1 MRYLFINRYMR
12 QSIIFL
18 LGIQY
23 VNSYLMN
30 PLPFG
35 SNTIGRIFN
44 QFNND
49 DTDVSFKKYSSKGLN
64 PVETKN
70 AIFLPA
76 LTGNSAT
83 AGLYDSFL
91 NIMTR
96 KSFDIY
102 VPDSDYQM
110 ILDDI
115 NTNTN
120 TNGNTNADS
129 DNTNNTNNDIT
140 LIAHSSAALT
150 AITMVNTIENIKT
163 LVLIDPIDVNNGD
176 IDKEIKSRNPVD
188 YDVSDINQASKS
200 SNRDKNNKNNKNKKF
215 QLENIDRLLIINTKR
230 SHEWSIM
237 PFIFPIGS
245 FAIKPD
251 RFIVNENVTQE
262 VVKADDFGHFDILDD
277 RWSNMI
283 HNTLSKG
290 CEERDP
296 DQLELFR
303 AWISNKIVEVTV

>member
-18 LGIQY
+18 LGIQH

-120 TNGNTNADS
+120 TNGNTNAD
-129 DNTNNTNNDIT
+129 TNNTNNDIT

>member
-12 QSIIFL
+12 RSIIFL
-18 LGIQY
+18 LGIQH

-76 LTGNSAT
+76 ITGNSAT

-102 VPDSDYQM
+102 VPDTDYQM
-110 ILDDI
+110 ILNDI
-115 NTNTN
+115 NAN
-120 TNGNTNADS
+120 TNGNTNA
-129 DNTNNTNNDIT
+129 NTNNTNNDIT

-188 YDVSDINQASKS
+188 YDVIDINQASKS
-200 SNRDKNNKNNKNKKF
+200 SNRDKNNKNNKNKNKKF
-215 QLENIDRLLIINTKR
+215 HLENIDRLLIINTKR

>member
-1 MRYLFINRYMR
+1 MTL
-12 QSIIFL
+12 SIIFL

>member
-1 MRYLFINRYMR
+1 MRYLFINRYMTL
-12 QSIIFL
+12 SIIFL

-115 NTNTN
+115 NTNAD
-120 TNGNTNADS
+120 TNGNTNAD
-129 DNTNNTNNDIT
+129 TNNTNNDIT

-200 SNRDKNNKNNKNKKF
+200 SIRDKNNKNNKNKKF
-215 QLENIDRLLIINTKR
+215 HLENIDRLLIINTKR

>member
-76 LTGNSAT
+76 ITGNSAT
-83 AGLYDSFL
+83 AGLYQSFL

>member
-76 LTGNSAT
+76 ITGNSAT
-83 AGLYDSFL
+83 AGLYQSFL

-115 NTNTN
+115 NTNAD
-120 TNGNTNADS
+120 TNGNTNAD
-129 DNTNNTNNDIT
+129 TNNTNNDIT